1 MKKNDFM
8 QGTQFQNAIETMQL
22 LKAASVKD
30 DPYYRFM
37 WEVGLSPLQGGKIA
51 ARSQAQLQ
59 RMLFG
64 RALANQFRPPS
75 IPPLPDVDQRR
86 ALLIGLI
93 PGIWKKFILDM
104 QWLTRHFL
112 VQGPTGSGKT
122 SFIFMLI
129 FQLLRKGISIFFQDH
144 KNEGRRL
151 LANFPDAII
160 MPIDRI
166 RENLFEPVGDAN
178 TYYSTFWNEFRK
190 PYDLRKSTASKLFRI
205 SMRIAAGLHPG
216 DPYPSPKDIEHIV
229 RKLAETE
236 KNDSFVTAANALAS
250 FNAILGRA
258 AYVRKGPRPD
268 RKWQLVVYECRG
280 LAPDFI
286 QFFSAMQLYRSQTR
300 SYIEGHSEAL
310 RRAYI
315 SDECMFEL
323 GKEMMSES
331 GSLYTS
337 PGRRRIT
344 QVRSIGEA
352 FIGGVQSISTLDPI
366 VPANMG
372 SFLCL
377 KTQNDADDRICGQL
391 LNLPDERTPEL
402 RTMQFR
408 TAFFRTFAYPET
420 VKLLLPKINMPDY
433 MSDEELAARMKP
445 AWDWLNANT
454 VFSNVKD
461 DVGTPISYVEILG
474 EKSEQ
479 TAESDDPDLTEFK
492 MLQEHEQFL
501 REIVQAPDA
510 SVAEHYRHLG
520 WSSGKGN
527 RVKEE
532 LLTNG
537 IIYSERQSC
546 ENGRPRKILAITEKG
561 KALFHDLV

>member
-1 MKKNDFM
+1 MKKNDFI
-8 QGTQFQNAIETMQL
+8 QETQFRQAIESLQL
-22 LKAASVKD
+22 LKAAGVED

-37 WEVGLSPLQGGKIA
+37 WEAGLSPLQSGKIA
-51 ARSQAQLQ
+51 AGAQAQLQ

-64 RALANQFRPPS
+64 RALANQCRPPS
-75 IPPLPDVDQRR
+75 IPPLPKVDPRQ
-86 ALLIGLI
+86 AILIGVIL
-93 PGIWKKFILDM
+93 GVWERFILDM

-122 SFIFMLI
+122 SFIFVLI
-129 FQLLRKGISIFFQDH
+129 SQLLRKGISVLFQDH

-151 LANFPDAII
+151 LPKFSNAIVL
-160 MPIDRI
+160 PIDKI
-166 RENLFEPVGDAN
+166 RENLFEPVGDPN
-178 TYYSTFWNEFRK
+178 TYYSTFWNELRK
-190 PYDLRKSTASKLFRI
+190 PYDIRKSTASKLFRI
-205 SMRIAAGLHPG
+205 SMRIAAGLRPN
-216 DPYPSPKDIEHIV
+216 DPYPCLKDVEHIV

-236 KNDSFVTAANALAS
+236 KDDSLFTAANALAS
-250 FNAILGRA
+250 FNAVLGRA

-268 RKWQLVVYECRG
+268 RKWQLVIYECRG

-352 FIGGVQSISTLDPI
+352 FIGGVQSVSTLDPI

-377 KTQNDADDRICGQL
+377 KTQNDADDRIAGPL
-391 LNLPDERTPEL
+391 LNLPDARTPEL
-402 RTMQFR
+402 RAMQFR
-408 TAFFRTFAYPET
+408 TAFFKTFAYPEP

-433 MSDEELAARMKP
+433 MSDEELAVRMKP
-445 AWDWLNANT
+445 AWDWLDANT

-461 DVGTPISYVEILG
+461 DVGEPLSYIEILG
-474 EKSEQ
+474 EKPTQSARPD
-479 TAESDDPDLTEFK
+479 TSDLPEFK
-492 MLQEHEQFL
+492 MLHEHELFL
-501 REIVQAPDA
+501 REIIQAPGA
-510 SVAEHYRHLG
+510 SIAEHYKRLG
-520 WSSGKGN
+520 WSPGKGN

-532 LLTNG
+532 LLENG
-537 IIYSERQSC
+537 IIYSERQHC
-546 ENGRPRKILAITEKG
+546 KNGRPREILAITEKG
-561 KALFHDLV
+561 KALFNDLV